1 MSFVELPIPIFLSFR
16 EGLEAILVIIII
28 LLYLKNSKQKYY
40 KKYVF
45 IGAIAAILSSIV
57 FAIIFSLIF
66 GGFTGVIEQIF
77 EGFTFLIS
85 GFLIITLILWMSK
98 EGPNIKKNL
107 EFKVKES
114 IKTQK
119 TISIVFLTFI
129 IIIREGIEL
138 VLLLTGALSIGSL
151 DALTVILGSIIGL
164 IFSIIIGIITFYGVK
179 SINLSTFFKVTNII
193 LILFSAGLITYG
205 FHELI
210 EAGLVSPLINEVWN
224 IKTFLPETFP
234 DSNPI
239 TPVWLEI
246 IGSLLRS
253 LFGYNANPSLL
264 EVIIYPV
271 IIISISIISMLIWK
285 RNIKSTID

>member
-1 MSFVELPIPIFLSFR
+1 MSLIDLPIPIFLSFR

-45 IGAIAAILSSIV
+45 IGAFAAILSSIV

-164 IFSIIIGIITFYGVK
+164 IFSIIIGIITFYGIK

-210 EAGLVSPLINEVWN
+210 EAGLVSPLISEVWN

-264 EVIIYPV
+264 EVILYPV
-271 IIISISIISMLIWK
+271 IIITISIISMLIWK
-285 RNIKSTID
+285 RNIKSNID